1 MLLLFLILLL
11 LLLFPLTCQSC
22 FLDWAVSLITPL
34 KDTPQPH
41 SQPHLVA
48 HLLHRLSA
56 CQRNTSQSPLFAFCQ
71 PFMPLSEISA
81 NVRRNGIQ
89 AQTTHKT
96 SRGQSPDKIKRDVV
110 SSMLRTA
117 TETGDVGQFS
127 SRPSRLPRSTSRLPA
142 PSRSSSLNPPATSL
156 RQSTR
161 RPIPRYDSRRLPRP
175 VPSFSALSRQDTVR
189 SNLTSSHTDPRTRY
203 RGAPRAPYGFDR
215 RPSPATSGLY
225 SHSSFATLRGRPGYR
240 PVSPAC
246 SDAQSM
252 PTYNRGPGF
261 HRAASVATAA
271 SSPASMFNPD
281 APYFYRDF
289 NQSASSLSR
298 FPSPAMPGAY
308 PGMRRSPF
316 PSRNATPV
324 SASLHY
330 PTRHPNGSLESFHTM
345 HRSVTGSTIPVYY
358 DYTEAFEGD
367 FCHFPAEDVGIS
379 PLFSADHTIPEQ
391 EPARHT
397 RQAQTP
403 FGMMEGS
410 VFKPCEMPTHHNR
423 THSEESKQEFRES
436 QMVQKANQAEI
447 SDIPEDSGGKAE
459 SSLASDSQQAAGST
473 LTSDPITA
481 ERMSQSLQQQPQET
495 DSRRASAVSRRTFPA
510 SPSTAFFPNATRNSR
525 DLTSL
530 AARVHSPTPNS
541 TSGKDTEI
549 MDEGGKIDDSK
560 ISLSTDKGVSD
571 VWQLPSLDFTPMS
584 FLHYSQGA
592 AERPRSS
599 GPIMRSNRPTIIS
612 PTPERPMSSL
622 SRRRFSKILGLDEN
636 GCSPVRGPK
645 ELPRSYNSLN
655 VGKLKRVLE
664 SPETSYPARYSIPA
678 FSPRNSMIAASSQ
691 DNESVGSADHE
702 QGSGCEKSTV
712 ESLLDKHIDCLGL
725 RPETASEP
733 LKDQKVLG
741 DDDTQASMAST
752 SRDEDTIKIT
762 LRRASPSRLRA
773 QTVSSPNES
782 GTASSQQNLVPRKLF
797 SPDDLKEARLAA
809 AQSNPC
815 ISKHSLHGSSGRQ
828 SLGWEILASTSHIP
842 LDDPRPS
849 QRAIEQPQPEPE
861 EESLKGEGKQLAATR
876 FSPSASSRWSGK
888 SDDLYNWND
897 EVSPKLRSRQRALER
912 QISQRRR
919 TRMRLK
925 LKRNSQSHGRICA
938 SELSSAHGSFHT
950 ARAPSQDRISVL
962 EPLARQDTGTIESH
976 PTVDAGTHS
985 QHTAQN
991 APSQQASKLSP
1002 QVTTPD
1008 TPKARSSVVAI
1019 ATQRVKKSVDVA
1031 RKMSVKTMR
1040 SHRSN
1045 VSIVEP
1051 LNSTRLS
1058 AVAPHLKPPDLGP
1071 PLTPMSMSLNMEFA
1085 FPPAAVTRPAGLR
1098 ATQSFFSDDSSAV
1111 QNHRGSLRKRFNLP
1125 SLRSVLPSS
1134 PRAHSMISVP
1144 GRSNQAGP
1152 SRLHQS
1158 CHLQGLKQQEEEEDY
1173 DLYGTPGMSDFA
1185 YCRRR
1190 MLERVKGWWRRQ
1202 CVQRKL
1208 GLRRRRGEQD
1218 VSPGD

>member
-1 MLLLFLILLL
+1 
-11 LLLFPLTCQSC
+11 
-22 FLDWAVSLITPL
+22 
-34 KDTPQPH
+34 
-41 SQPHLVA
+41 
-48 HLLHRLSA
+48 
-56 CQRNTSQSPLFAFCQ
+56 
-71 PFMPLSEISA
+71 MPLSEISA
-81 NVRRNGIQ
+81 NIGRDGTQ
-89 AQTTHKT
+89 AQTTRR
-96 SRGQSPDKIKRDVV
+96 SGRGQSPDKVKKDVV

-117 TETGDVGQFS
+117 TEIGDVGQFS

-142 PSRSSSLNPPATSL
+142 SSRSSSLNPPATSL

-175 VPSFSALSRQDTVR
+175 VPSFSALSRQNTTR
-189 SNLTSSHTDPRTRY
+189 SNLTSSHTDARTRY

-215 RPSPATSGLY
+215 RPSPASSGLY
-225 SHSSFATLRGRPGYR
+225 GHSSFVTLRGRPGYR
-240 PVSPAC
+240 PASPAF

-271 SSPASMFNPD
+271 SSPASMFNRD
-281 APYFYRDF
+281 HAYSYRDV

-308 PGMRRSPF
+308 PGIRRSPF
-316 PSRNATPV
+316 PSRNPTPV

-345 HRSVTGSTIPVYY
+345 HRSVTGSTTPVYY
-358 DYTEAFEGD
+358 DYTEAFEED
-367 FCHFPAEDVGIS
+367 YCHFPAEDLAIS

-423 THSEESKQEFRES
+423 TQSEQSKQQVRVAEV
-436 QMVQKANQAEI
+436 VQQTTQAKI
-447 SDIPEDSGGKAE
+447 SDMSEDDGGKAE
-459 SSLASDSQQAAGST
+459 SSLALDSQQAVEST
-473 LTSDPITA
+473 LTREPITA
-481 ERMSQSLQQQPQET
+481 EQMPKISQQQAQET

-541 TSGKDTEI
+541 RCGRDIEI
-549 MDEGGKIDDSK
+549 MNEGGKTDDSK
-560 ISLSTDKGVSD
+560 TSFGADKSVSD

-584 FLHYSQGA
+584 FLYYSQGA
-592 AERPRSS
+592 TERPRSS
-599 GPIMRSNRPTIIS
+599 GPVMRSNRPTIIS

-622 SRRRFSKILGLDEN
+622 SRRRFSKILGLDEK
-636 GCSPVRGPK
+636 GRSPDHDPG

-664 SPETSYPARYSIPA
+664 SPETCYPVRYSIPA
-678 FSPRNSMIAASSQ
+678 FSPRNSMIAASSR

-702 QGSGCEKSTV
+702 QGSGCGKSTV

-725 RPETASEP
+725 QPENTSEP
-733 LKDQKVLG
+733 PEDHKVLE
-741 DDDTQASMAST
+741 DDDTQASVAST

-762 LRRASPSRLRA
+762 VRPTPQSRLRA
-773 QTVSSPNES
+773 QTVSSSNGS
-782 GTASSQQNLVPRKLF
+782 MAASSQPNLVPKKLF
-797 SPDDLKEARLAA
+797 SPDKLQEARLAP
-809 AQSNPC
+809 AQSDP
-815 ISKHSLHGSSGRQ
+815 SKSLHGSSAGP
-828 SLGWEILASTSHIP
+828 SFGWDILASTSHISS
-842 LDDPRPS
+842 DNRRPS
-849 QRAIEQPQPEPE
+849 ECAIGHSPPDAEK
-861 EESLKGEGKQLAATR
+861 KGEGGQAPTTR
-876 FSPSASSRWSGK
+876 FSPSTSSRWSGH
-888 SDDLYNWND
+888 SGDQYNWND
-897 EVSPKLRSRQRALER
+897 DISPKSRSRHRALER
-912 QISQRRR
+912 QISQRRK

-925 LKRNSQSHGRICA
+925 LKRSSQSQGRICS

-962 EPLARQDTGTIESH
+962 GQLASQVAGTIESH
-976 PTVDAGTHS
+976 PAVAAETIASCHTLEAGPV
-985 QHTAQN
+985 QN
-991 APSQQASKLSP
+991 APPQQASKPSP
-1002 QVTTPD
+1002 PVTSPD
-1008 TPKARSSVVAI
+1008 TPKGRSSVVAI
-1019 ATQRVKKSVDVA
+1019 ATQRVKKSVDMA
-1031 RKMSVKTMR
+1031 RKMSVKTVR

-1045 VSIVEP
+1045 VSIMEP

-1071 PLTPMSMSLNMEFA
+1071 PLTPMSMSLNMDFA

-1158 CHLQGLKQQEEEEDY
+1158 CHLQGLKQPEEAEEY

-1190 MLERVKGWWRRQ
+1190 VLERVKGWWRRQ

-1208 GLRRRRGEQD
+1208 GLKRGRGGQD
-1218 VSPGD
+1218 LSPCL

>member
-1 MLLLFLILLL
+1 
-11 LLLFPLTCQSC
+11 
-22 FLDWAVSLITPL
+22 
-34 KDTPQPH
+34 
-41 SQPHLVA
+41 
-48 HLLHRLSA
+48 
-56 CQRNTSQSPLFAFCQ
+56 
-71 PFMPLSEISA
+71 MPLSEISA
-81 NVRRNGIQ
+81 NVGRDGSQ
-89 AQTTHKT
+89 AQTTRR
-96 SRGQSPDKIKRDVV
+96 SGRGQSPDKVKKDVV

-117 TETGDVGQFS
+117 TEIGDVGQFS

-156 RQSTR
+156 RQSTC

-175 VPSFSALSRQDTVR
+175 VPSFSALSRQNTAR
-189 SNLTSSHTDPRTRY
+189 SNLTSSHTDARTRY

-215 RPSPATSGLY
+215 RPSPAGSGLY
-225 SHSSFATLRGRPGYR
+225 GHSSFVTLRGRPGFR
-240 PVSPAC
+240 PASPAF

-271 SSPASMFNPD
+271 SSPAYS
-281 APYFYRDF
+281 YRDV

-308 PGMRRSPF
+308 PGIRRSPF
-316 PSRNATPV
+316 PSRNPTPV

-345 HRSVTGSTIPVYY
+345 HRSVTGSTTPVYY
-358 DYTEAFEGD
+358 DYTEAFEED
-367 FCHFPAEDVGIS
+367 YCHFPAEDIAIS

-423 THSEESKQEFRES
+423 THSEQSKQQYHEAE
-436 QMVQKANQAEI
+436 MVSRAKQANI
-447 SDIPEDSGGKAE
+447 SDNSEDSGGKAK
-459 SSLASDSQQAAGST
+459 SSLGSESQQAVEST
-473 LTSDPITA
+473 LTSDPITN
-481 ERMSQSLQQQPQET
+481 EQIPKPLEQQAQET

-541 TSGKDTEI
+541 RCGNDVETME
-549 MDEGGKIDDSK
+549 EGWKIDDSK
-560 ISLSTDKGVSD
+560 TSLGVDKSVSD
-571 VWQLPSLDFTPMS
+571 VWQLPSLEFTPMS
-584 FLHYSQGA
+584 FLHYPQGA
-592 AERPRSS
+592 AERSRSS
-599 GPIMRSNRPTIIS
+599 GPIMRSTRPTIIS

-622 SRRRFSKILGLDEN
+622 SRRRFSKILGLDEK
-636 GCSPVRGPK
+636 GYSPDHGTK

-678 FSPRNSMIAASSQ
+678 FSPRNSMIAGSSR

-725 RPETASEP
+725 QPERTSEP
-733 LKDQKVLG
+733 REDHKVFE
-741 DDDTQASMAST
+741 DDDTQASIASA
-752 SRDEDTIKIT
+752 SRDEDTIKIAVRPT
-762 LRRASPSRLRA
+762 PQTRLRA
-773 QTVSSPNES
+773 QTVSSSNGS
-782 GTASSQQNLVPRKLF
+782 LAASSQPNLVPKKLF
-797 SPDDLKEARLAA
+797 SPGELVREAKLAPAQSEACKSLDDLSAG
-809 AQSNPC
+809 P
-815 ISKHSLHGSSGRQ
+815 
-828 SLGWEILASTSHIP
+828 SLGWEILASTSHISSDNP
-842 LDDPRPS
+842 PRIDGTIGQS
-849 QRAIEQPQPEPE
+849 QPDAEKA
-861 EESLKGEGKQLAATR
+861 SLKGEVRQVPTTR
-876 FSPSASSRWSGK
+876 FSPSASSRWSGHSGDQYK
-888 SDDLYNWND
+888 WND
-897 EVSPKLRSRQRALER
+897 DASPKSRSRHRALER
-912 QISQRRR
+912 QISQRRK

-925 LKRNSQSHGRICA
+925 LKRSSQSQGRICV

-950 ARAPSQDRISVL
+950 ARAPSQDRVSVL
-962 EPLARQDTGTIESH
+962 GPLASQVTKTVESQPAVDAETIESCH
-976 PTVDAGTHS
+976 TVEAGPFK
-985 QHTAQN
+985 N
-991 APSQQASKLSP
+991 APPQQASKRSP
-1002 QVTTPD
+1002 PATSPD
-1008 TPKARSSVVAI
+1008 TPKERSSVVAI
-1019 ATQRVKKSVDVA
+1019 ATQRVKKSVDMA
-1031 RKMSVKTMR
+1031 RKMSVKTVR

-1045 VSIVEP
+1045 VSIMEP

-1058 AVAPHLKPPDLGP
+1058 AAAPHLKPPDLGP
-1071 PLTPMSMSLNMEFA
+1071 PLTPMSMSLNMDFA

-1125 SLRSVLPSS
+1125 SLRNVLPSS

-1158 CHLQGLKQQEEEEDY
+1158 CHLQGLKQPEEAEEY

-1208 GLRRRRGEQD
+1208 GRKRGRGVQD
-1218 VSPGD
+1218 ISPCL